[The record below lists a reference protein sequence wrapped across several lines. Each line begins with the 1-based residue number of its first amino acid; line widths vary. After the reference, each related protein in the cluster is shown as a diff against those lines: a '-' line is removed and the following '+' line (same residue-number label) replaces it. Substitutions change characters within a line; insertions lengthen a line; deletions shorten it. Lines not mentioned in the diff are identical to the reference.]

1 VRRSQRAD
9 VGPRAWGWLIGAAW
23 WILVA
28 GCGAVADSPARQS
41 FLIHLDS
48 AAGQDRAEDRT
59 AHKPL
64 GAVYFSPV
72 TVAAPFSER
81 NLVVRR
87 SEVGYAVDPY
97 AEFAASPVSMWTDV
111 LRSWLERQQLFE
123 RVLPIDSSAEADLTL
138 ETNLLEAVADRREG
152 RPPSSRLVVRFLLVQ
167 NHAPYQVLLDH
178 TFTHEEAVKGSGAES
193 EVAALSLAAK
203 DVLRDFEVALSQAA
217 N

>member
-1 VRRSQRAD
+1 M
-9 VGPRAWGWLIGAAW
+9 PAALW
-23 WILVA
+23 ALVA
-28 GCGAVADSPARQS
+28 GCGAVSDPAPRQS
-41 FLIHLDS
+41 FLINLDS
-48 AAGQDRAEDRT
+48 SMEQDRV

-87 SEVGYAVDPY
+87 SEVGYAPDPY
-97 AEFAASPVSMWTDV
+97 AEFAANPVSMWTDV
-111 LRSWLERQQLFE
+111 LRSWLERQQVFE

-167 NHAPYQVLLDH
+167 NHAPYQVLMDR
-178 TFTHEEAVKGSGAES
+178 TFSREEAVKGSGAES
-193 EVAALSLAAK
+193 EVAALSLATR
-203 DVLRDFEVALSQAA
+203 DVLRDFEAALSQVG

>member
-1 VRRSQRAD
+1 VPASRRASVR
-9 VGPRAWGWLIGAAW
+9 PRRL
-23 WILVA
+23 LVPSVLLLLA
-28 GCGAVADSPARQS
+28 TGCGAVADPPLRQT

-48 AAGQDRAEDRT
+48 TAQHDRP

-64 GAVYFSPV
+64 GAVYFAPV
-72 TVAAPFSER
+72 AVSAPFSER

-87 SEVGYAVDPY
+87 SEVGYAADPY

-123 RVLPIDSSAEADLTL
+123 RVLPVDSSAEADLTL
-138 ETNLLEAVADRREG
+138 ETTLLEAVADRRDG

-167 NHAPYQVLLDH
+167 NYAPFQVLLDR
-178 TFTHEEAVKGSGAES
+178 TFTREEPVKGSGAEG
-193 EVAALSLAAK
+193 EVAALSLATQ
-203 DVLRDFEVALSQAA
+203 DVLREFEAALSQVD